1 MDPEHC
7 TNLGVGGWERVRN
20 ALFREDALQR
30 PTHLSEWGAGGD
42 WWELTGWISPGDSL
56 PWLLGL

>member
-1 MDPEHC
+1 M
-7 TNLGVGGWERVRN
+7 RN
-20 ALFREDALQR
+20 ALFREEALQR